1 MQRKSSH
8 MRIILPENISER
20 IGEFLIGKQD
30 FPFIE
35 NHELMCILFLYG
47 RLSKHDNNEK
57 WEVMDLATETVN
69 KLYLEMEG
77 YRNSLKRKMNTEFIR
92 SGYFE
97 RELQIRIDE
106 KKAVHKDRISND
118 PIVLSS
124 CFVQHVSY
132 YNQEYFFQI
141 YGPLKRQELLK
152 DLRNYLED
160 RMIMLGFNRKNEKSL
175 PFQHP
180 IIPLYM
186 WLKDHLIRK
195 NE

>member
-1 MQRKSSH
+1 MPRQSSH

-20 IGEFLIGKQD
+20 IGEFLMGKQD

-35 NHELMCILFLYG
+35 NYELMCILFLYG
-47 RLSKHDNNEK
+47 RHSKVDNNEK

-69 KLYLEMEG
+69 KLYLEIEG
-77 YRNSLKRKMNTEFIR
+77 YKNSPKTKMNTESIR
-92 SGYFE
+92 SEYFE
-97 RELQIRIDE
+97 RELQIRIE
-106 KKAVHKDRISND
+106 ENKAVHKDRIAND
-118 PIVLSS
+118 PIVLSY

-141 YGPLKRQELLK
+141 YGPLRGHQLLK
-152 DLRNYLED
+152 DLRNYLEG
-160 RMIMLGFNRKNEKSL
+160 RMIMLGFNRKNETSL

-186 WLKDHLIRK
+186 WLKDHVIIK

>member
-1 MQRKSSH
+1 

-35 NHELMCILFLYG
+35 NYELMCILFLYG
-47 RLSKHDNNEK
+47 RLSKDDNNEK
-57 WEVMDLATETVN
+57 WEVIDLATETVN
-69 KLYLEMEG
+69 KLYLEIEG
-77 YRNSLKRKMNTEFIR
+77 YKNSLKRKMNTEFIR
-92 SGYFE
+92 SGYYE

-106 KKAVHKDRISND
+106 KKEVHKDRISND

>member
-1 MQRKSSH
+1 

-20 IGEFLIGKQD
+20 IGEFLMGKQD
-30 FPFIE
+30 FPFVE
-35 NHELMCILFLYG
+35 DNELMCILFLYG
-47 RLSKHDNNEK
+47 RHSKVDNNEK

-69 KLYLEMEG
+69 KLYLEIEG
-77 YRNSLKRKMNTEFIR
+77 YKNTPKTKMNTESIR
-92 SGYFE
+92 SEYFE
-97 RELQIRIDE
+97 RELQIRIE
-106 KKAVHKDRISND
+106 ENKAVHKDRIAND
-118 PIVLSS
+118 PIVLSY

-141 YGPLKRQELLK
+141 YGPLRGHQLLK
-152 DLRNYLED
+152 DLRNYLEG
-160 RMIMLGFNRKNEKSL
+160 RMIMLGFNRKNETSL

>member
-1 MQRKSSH
+1 MPRQSSH

-20 IGEFLIGKQD
+20 IGEFLMGKQD

-35 NHELMCILFLYG
+35 NYELMCILFLYG
-47 RLSKHDNNEK
+47 RHSKVDNNEK

-69 KLYLEMEG
+69 KLYLEIEG
-77 YRNSLKRKMNTEFIR
+77 YKNSPKTKMNTESIR
-92 SGYFE
+92 SEYFE
-97 RELQIRIDE
+97 RELQIRIE
-106 KKAVHKDRISND
+106 ENKAVHKDRIAND
-118 PIVLSS
+118 PIVLSY

-141 YGPLKRQELLK
+141 YGPLRGHQLLK
-152 DLRNYLED
+152 DLNYLEG
-160 RMIMLGFNRKNEKSL
+160 RMIMLGFNRKNETSL

-186 WLKDHLIRK
+186 WLKDHVIIK

>member
-1 MQRKSSH
+1 

-20 IGEFLIGKQD
+20 IGEFLMGKQD

-35 NHELMCILFLYG
+35 NYELMCILFLYG
-47 RLSKHDNNEK
+47 RHSKVDNNEK

-69 KLYLEMEG
+69 KLYLEIEG
-77 YRNSLKRKMNTEFIR
+77 YKNSLKRKMNTEFIR

-106 KKAVHKDRISND
+106 KKTVHKDRISND

-141 YGPLKRQELLK
+141 YGPLKRHELLK
-152 DLRNYLED
+152 DLRNYLEG
-160 RMIMLGFNRKNEKSL
+160 RMIMLGFNRKNETSL

-186 WLKDHLIRK
+186 WLKDHLIGK